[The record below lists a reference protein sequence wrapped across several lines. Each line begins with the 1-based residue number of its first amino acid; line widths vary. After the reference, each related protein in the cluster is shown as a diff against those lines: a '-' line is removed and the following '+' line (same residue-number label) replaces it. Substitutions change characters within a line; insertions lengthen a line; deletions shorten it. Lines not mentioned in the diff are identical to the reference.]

1 MDQAQLQQV
10 EKLCTA
16 LYLGRSNEERAE
28 AQQQLLT
35 LQSTADF
42 IPQCQFILD
51 NSLQPYAQLVA
62 ASSLEALVTQFW
74 NNFTVQQKLDLRNY
88 VLGFLANHAANLQ
101 EFVVSHLTK
110 LSGRITKLGWFDSQE
125 HREILEDI
133 KKFLEASPD
142 HSLMG
147 MKMLISLVD
156 EMNIP
161 TSGRTLT
168 LHRKTAVSFRDQ
180 LLLQILQLG
189 ISTLRNLYM
198 RMKVQALPEKEQKL
212 SHLSLSLICQALSFD
227 FIGTN
232 PEESAEDVGT
242 VQVPSSWR
250 PLVQDPTTMQLFF
263 DVYLITDPPRSNLA
277 LEALVQLSSIRRS
290 LFASENE
297 RTVFLHS
304 LMGGIKTVMQ
314 SKKGLEHI
322 ENYHEFCRLLG
333 RLKANYQ
340 LSELVKTNGF
350 NEWLELAG
358 EFTVKSLHNWEYS
371 MNSIHYL
378 LALWGRLVAA
388 LPYLRAD
395 AADSQRQAQT
405 LKNCV
410 LQVVQ
415 SYIKTML
422 DSVEAV
428 VVNGAEDP
436 LEDEGSLRE
445 QMDRLPGIA
454 RLQYDTV
461 AQFLLTSFESILAM
475 YEQGIKLP
483 RTSQVE
489 QQLEICEGRLAWLT
503 YMVAAVIDSQSTSDT
518 KRGQTDLVW
527 DGRLSRC
534 VYQLIQLIDFRLN
547 NTNGKGKCDEKLE
560 VAILNFFKS
569 FKKVYLLENMSSL
582 TAPSS
587 VYVPGGSPAHP
598 LLSLALA
605 YGGRGEE
612 KESAEIVS
620 VSYFLRLI
628 NFLWLI

>member
-1 MDQAQLQQV
+1 MDQSQLQQV

-16 LYLGRSNEERAE
+16 LYQGRSNEERAE

-51 NSLQPYAQLVA
+51 NSRQPYAQLVA

-88 VLGFLANHAANLQ
+88 VLGYLATHAANLQ

-125 HREILEDI
+125 HRDILEDI

-180 LLLQILQLG
+180 LLLQILQMG
-189 ISTLRNLYM
+189 ISSLRNLFL
-198 RMKVQALPEKEQKL
+198 RMKVQPLSEKDSKL
-212 SHLSLSLICQALSFD
+212 SHLSLSLICQCLSFD

-263 DVYLITDPPRSNLA
+263 DVYLVTDPPRSNLS

-304 LMGGIKTVMQ
+304 LMGGIKSVML

-378 LALWGRLVAA
+378 MALWGRLVAA

-405 LKNCV
+405 LRQCV
-410 LQVVQ
+410 LRVVQ
-415 SYIKTML
+415 SYIQTML

-428 VVNGAEDP
+428 VMNEADDP
-436 LEDEGSLRE
+436 LDDEGSLRE

-461 AQFLLTSFESILAM
+461 AQFLLTSFESTLGM

-483 RTSQVE
+483 TNNQVA

-503 YMVAAVIDSQSTSDT
+503 YMVASVIDSQATSDT

-534 VYQLIQLIDFRLN
+534 VYQLIQIIDFRLN

-569 FKKVYLLENMSSL
+569 FKKVYLLESMNSL
-582 TAPSS
+582 SAPSS

-598 LLSLALA
+598 LLSLALS
-605 YGGRGEE
+605 YGGRGED

-620 VSYFLRLI
+620 VS
-628 NFLWLI
+628 